1 MEYIWDKSK
10 AYICRITTA
19 VFSMGYIYTCTR
31 RARPFFGL
39 LCITLFIVEVWCKN
53 WGNQPIH
60 FSFLRDTYDAFLP
73 LFYAK
78 KDKTKISDL
87 SEECKHQKV
96 ILSTATLMLFLRD
109 KTKNVSLTYRKSLYL
124 ELRNLIFEI
133 ICIVSK
139 IAQKVSFSIFGV
151 KIQNINFLEMMR
163 FLTRKF
169 KIPIF

>member
-31 RARPFFGL
+31 RARPFLVYCVLHFL
-39 LCITLFIVEVWCKN
+39 LLRFDAKIGETNRYIFHSCAIRRM
-53 WGNQPIH
+53 H
-60 FSFLRDTYDAFLP
+60 FSPF
-73 LFYAK
+73 FYAK

-109 KTKNVSLTYRKSLYL
+109 KTKKCIAYIQKKFVFGAEKLNLCNNLYS
-124 ELRNLIFEI
+124 
-133 ICIVSK
+133 V
-139 IAQKVSFSIFGV
+139 
-151 KIQNINFLEMMR
+151 
-163 FLTRKF
+163 
-169 KIPIF
+169 